1 MKEVEV
7 AQARIKEL
15 IPEATIPKD
24 LRPEYDELKEEIKR
38 LGGTKKIREMLNAG
52 EGTNRQAF
60 AQNKRI
66 MVTTPSRILTD
77 PLFRKVPYDLL
88 IVDDAPRIPTPLL
101 LAASGLIRE
110 RIILSGN
117 TNDLLLGE
125 SASAIRW
132 PHALLETLLSSPA
145 STRQRG
151 IIHANRELGVRLE
164 LNLQLSSSK
173 IGLFREFNS
182 SLTPNTNLTAFR

>member
-1 MKEVEV
+1 
-7 AQARIKEL
+7 
-15 IPEATIPKD
+15 
-24 LRPEYDELKEEIKR
+24 
-38 LGGTKKIREMLNAG
+38 MLSAG

-66 MVTTPSRILTD
+66 MATTPGRILTD

-117 TNDLLLGE
+117 TNDLLLGGQVSRKITNKLGFPI
-125 SASAIRW
+125 SAFPLARRSATARK
-132 PHALLETLLSSPA
+132 
-145 STRQRG
+145 RG
-151 IIHANRELGVRLE
+151 DELRERLH
-164 LNLQLSSSK
+164 LQHM
-173 IGLFREFNS
+173 S
-182 SLTPNTNLTAFR
+182 SLSDN